1 MKRILSL
8 ALAVCLLLS
17 LAVVA
22 GAETTI
28 KVGNYSSIDDLR
40 TAYPVGK
47 PGEAYLVN
55 GDIYKWDAVAGEWK
69 YYGDENGPATLEQWH
84 DLFASY
90 KSATCPKCGTFE
102 VAPGFLTV
110 NYDPNATLEANAF
123 ANRRMLSAW
132 GEGAKQGKW
141 SLASGSGQLI
151 KGKASETVLNSE
163 CGIFPVGLP
172 KDENGDTLATGNFAV
187 KFTCGCGE
195 TAINIQGHVI
205 AREIIEP
212 VGIKID
218 KSKSRRA
225 TVAIARSVPE
235 RDPYDD
241 SYEGNP

>member
-8 ALAVCLLLS
+8 ALAACLLLA
-17 LAVVA
+17 LTVVA

-28 KVGNYSSIDDLR
+28 KVGAYSSIDDLR
-40 TAYPVGK
+40 AAYPVGK

-55 GDIYKWDAVAGEWK
+55 GDIYKWDTVAGEWK
-69 YYGDENGPATLEQWH
+69 YYGDENGPGMREPW
-84 DLFASY
+84 FAPDTGY
-90 KSATCPKCGTFE
+90 KTATCPNCGTFE

-110 NYDPNATLEANAF
+110 NYDPNATLEANAE
-123 ANRRMLSAW
+123 ANKKMLVAT

-151 KGKASETVLNSE
+151 KGKASGTVLNSE

-172 KDENGDTLATGNFAV
+172 KDEDGDMLATGNFAL
-187 KFTCGCGE
+187 KFICGCGE

-218 KSKSRRA
+218 KSKSRR
-225 TVAIARSVPE
+225 VPVMIAKPE
-235 RDPYDD
+235 PEVDPWKD
-241 SYEGNP
+241 

>member
-8 ALAVCLLLS
+8 ALAACLLLA
-17 LAVVA
+17 LTVVA

-84 DLFASY
+84 DLFAGY
-90 KSATCPKCGTFE
+90 KTATCPNCGTFE
-102 VAPGFLTV
+102 VTPGFLTV
-110 NYDPNATLEANAF
+110 NYDPNATLEANAE
-123 ANRRMLSAW
+123 ANKKMLVAT
-132 GEGAKQGKW
+132 GEGAKQGNW
-141 SLASGSGQLI
+141 SLASGSGRLVV
-151 KGKASETVLNSE
+151 GKASGTVLNSE

-218 KSKSRRA
+218 KSKSRR
-225 TVAIARSVPE
+225 VSVMIAKPE
-235 RDPYDD
+235 PEVDPWKD
-241 SYEGNP
+241 